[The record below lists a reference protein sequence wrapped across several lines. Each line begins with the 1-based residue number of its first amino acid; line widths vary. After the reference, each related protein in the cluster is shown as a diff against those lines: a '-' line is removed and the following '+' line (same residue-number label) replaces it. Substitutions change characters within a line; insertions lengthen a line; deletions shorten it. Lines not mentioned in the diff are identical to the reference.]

1 MDKTEKMVLAAMKEK
16 APALHRQ
23 LANQGK
29 LQSFLADQAD
39 QINDQISTLAVH
51 LSSQRGMNQAK
62 SLVEKAGIINTA
74 TLQATEIVLA
84 EMLDFPQDET
94 SPQKPDETTPSVMAT

>member
-1 MDKTEKMVLAAMKEK
+1 MDKMETTVLRALKDK

-23 LANQGK
+23 LADQGK

-39 QINDQISTLAVH
+39 QINDQISTLAVE
-51 LSSQRGMNQAK
+51 LSSQQGANKAK

-84 EMLDFPQDET
+84 EMLDFPTEEPQDA
-94 SPQKPDETTPSVMAT
+94 PQ